1 MLRKLISLK
10 KIELRLPRILV
21 KTYNNINNI
30 NKSVEFLNNCNPVS
44 MIIKRVYN
52 FDIGTLVKE
61 VF

>member
-10 KIELRLPRILV
+10 KIELRLPRILLI
-21 KTYNNINNI
+21 TYNNI

-44 MIIKRVYN
+44 MIIKRIYN
-52 FDIGTLVKE
+52 FDIGNLVKE